1 VAADPEG
8 YLTLLELAESHEGPR
23 AWAIEGTGGYGAG
36 LTRFLLEAG
45 EQVIELDRPE
55 RARRRGG
62 AKSDPLE
69 PIWVSVLKPWGS
81 AAALGG
87 LASPKVLAAAKPI
100 GSSRLP
106 WHFRDMPQIA
116 GVALFGASRR
126 PRERGPLRTDGS
138 ARECQTTSSSRSP

>member
-1 VAADPEG
+1 MHEVRGRRYRVRA
-8 YLTLLELAESHEGPR
+8 ELA
-23 AWAIEGTGGYGAG
+23 GGYVTQPGSAG
-36 LTRFLLEAG
+36 TRDARLCCPGEADG
-45 EQVIELDRPE
+45 TLR
-55 RARRRGG
+55 
-62 AKSDPLE
+62 E

-116 GVALFGASRR
+116 GVALFGASRH

-138 ARECQTTSSSRSP
+138 ARECQTTSSSWSP